1 MTDRQPDYNSEET
14 RVLDSTQS
22 MPAATPQRGRARKR
36 MARRNDSFIP
46 PWWAFV
52 LMILGVG
59 AVSAAVVLG
68 VYVLGNDTPPD
79 ADRIVVVVT
88 SEPSRAPV
96 AAPSAF
102 PSSTPAFVEGV
113 SIPLP
118 EFVLEGPTLPPVVLT
133 STPDVISIG
142 RTVQVI
148 NVGETGLN
156 VRSNAGINNDIVFAA
171 AENAFLEIVGGPE
184 SATEDSFT
192 WWRVRDPFS
201 QQEGWAVDL
210 YMDVQAEQ

>member
-1 MTDRQPDYNSEET
+1 T
-14 RVLDSTQS
+14 RVLNSTQP
-22 MPAATPQRGRARKR
+22 MPAEAPATSKRGRARRR

-59 AVSAAVVLG
+59 AISALVVLG
-68 VYVLGNDTPPD
+68 VYMLGGDTPPESD
-79 ADRIVVVVT
+79 PIVMIVT
-88 SEPSRAPV
+88 SEPPTSTAP

-113 SIPLP
+113 SIPVP
-118 EFVLEGPTLPPVVLT
+118 EFVLEGPTLPPVILT
-133 STPDVISIG
+133 ATPDVISIG